1 MAEGN
6 EAAGL
11 AAATW
16 KNWSENRRYDP
27 ASDDGHICLPR
38 TRAELIAV
46 LDYANSQPNCVVRV
60 SGQRHSQP
68 PLVADPGAPSLQQL
82 QIDLSCYTDLGP
94 AQDQRMIADTTAKTV
109 RVNAGV
115 REDELCAFLTENKLM
130 LKTVTAGGFFSI
142 GGITAVDVN
151 GATLDQPIIAG
162 NARAFTLLRAD
173 GQEVTIDASTPQFE
187 AEGTFWDPIN
197 FARVN
202 LGALGVVASVEL
214 DVMERPYAE
223 TLVAGRTEL
232 SDLDRSG
239 FVEAVTDLATHHDR
253 LEIFFN
259 PYGKGAYTALHWDI
273 QDPTSKTPPV
283 WDKKLETACQ
293 LAKEEK
299 WGSSVIGMAP
309 MAGRVAQRNSWLA
322 RALSWSSVNVIR
334 AEFAEAQS
342 ANSDLWLWTAA
353 RTIFM
358 SYFVEIGA
366 VDDQGVGLVYDALQE
381 AVALNNSPDESSQ
394 KPDRRHGPLP
404 QKRQD
409 LTP

>member
-1 MAEGN
+1 M
-6 EAAGL
+6 
-11 AAATW
+11 
-16 KNWSENRRYDP
+16 
-27 ASDDGHICLPR
+27 
-38 TRAELIAV
+38 
-46 LDYANSQPNCVVRV
+46 
-60 SGQRHSQP
+60 
-68 PLVADPGAPSLQQL
+68 
-82 QIDLSCYTDLGP
+82 
-94 AQDQRMIADTTAKTV
+94 
-109 RVNAGV
+109 
-115 REDELCAFLTENKLM
+115 
-130 LKTVTAGGFFSI
+130 
-142 GGITAVDVN
+142 
-151 GATLDQPIIAG
+151 
-162 NARAFTLLRAD
+162 
-173 GQEVTIDASTPQFE
+173 
-187 AEGTFWDPIN
+187 
-197 FARVN
+197 
-202 LGALGVVASVEL
+202 
-214 DVMERPYAE
+214 
-223 TLVAGRTEL
+223 
-232 SDLDRSG
+232 
-239 FVEAVTDLATHHDR
+239 
-253 LEIFFN
+253 
-259 PYGKGAYTALHWDI
+259 HWDI

-342 ANSDLWLWTAA
+342 ANSDLWLWIAA